1 MGALAAPNDRLVR
14 RVGFEETALCLEGV
28 VDTVMRDWT
37 LAKAW
42 LLRPALILQ
51 NDVGNLHS
59 PVTIVATLTSNVLRR
74 GPTSVLVNAPEGGLT
89 VDSVILLNQIRT
101 IDERRLVKRIGVLRT
116 ATVDQV
122 GQAILIS
129 LALIEM

>member
-1 MGALAAPNDRLVR
+1 
-14 RVGFEETALCLEGV
+14 
-28 VDTVMRDWT
+28 MRDWT

-101 IDERRLVKRIGVLRT
+101 IDKRRLVKRIGVLRT